1 MLTKYFN
8 PLKSKSVFSEQ
19 EQAFIQD
26 VRAQYGVT
34 VKETLYEPGERQNRL
49 AVWVD
54 TVGDEPFASEL
65 QKSLQTTGNPPR
77 DFADNLMQLYAQHF
91 GIENIAKGVPSDD
104 PTPGCWV
111 AVYDFKCTVNGHAH
125 AEGVKTIRKKLKK
138 QFGMPPSHVISIEVP
153 KIVVCVED
161 RKRYQAMKAQ
171 EDAIRTACYEA
182 IKPFDRYDVI
192 TESDIGLDI
201 VLWSKLDS
209 DTRFH
214 YAREIVAN
222 SAK

>member
-1 MLTKYFN
+1 MLLKYFD
-8 PLKSKSVFSEQ
+8 PLNSKSVFSEP
-19 EQAFIQD
+19 EQALIRD

-34 VKETLYEPGERQNRL
+34 VKETLFQPGERQNQL

-54 TVGDEPFASEL
+54 TDGDEPFASEL
-65 QKSLQTTGNPPR
+65 RTALETTGNPPR
-77 DFADNLMQLYAQHF
+77 AFADELMRLYAHHF
-91 GIENIAKGVPSDD
+91 GIENIAKGVPPDD

-111 AVYDFKCTVNGHAH
+111 AVYDFKRTVNGRAH
-125 AEGVKTIRKKLKK
+125 AEGVKAIRKVLKK

-153 KIVVCVED
+153 KIVACVED
-161 RKRYQAMKAQ
+161 RERYQAMKAQ
-171 EDAIRTACYEA
+171 EDTIRAACYEA

-192 TESDIGLDI
+192 TKADIGLDI
-201 VLWSKLDS
+201 VLWSKLDG

-222 SAK
+222 NAK